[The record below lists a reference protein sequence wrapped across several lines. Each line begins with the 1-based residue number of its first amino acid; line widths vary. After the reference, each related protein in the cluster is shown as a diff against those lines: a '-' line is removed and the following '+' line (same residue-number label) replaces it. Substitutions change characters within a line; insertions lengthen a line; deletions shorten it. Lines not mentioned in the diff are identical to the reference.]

1 VKKRTNMEK
10 QNITLSLPKDLLQK
24 AKILAVKRNTSL
36 SGLLSD
42 FLARMTNEE
51 EAYKIAQARHR
62 RLLKKGFD
70 FGLKGEISWKR
81 EDLYER

>member
-1 VKKRTNMEK
+1 MEK

-24 AKILAVKRNTSL
+24 VKIIAVRNNTSL

-42 FLARMTNEE
+42 YLARITNEE
-51 EAYKIAQARHR
+51 EAYQIAQTRHR

-70 FGLKGEISWKR
+70 LGLEGEIPWKR
-81 EDLYER
+81 EDLHER

>member
-1 VKKRTNMEK
+1 MER

-24 AKILAVKRNTSL
+24 VKIIAVKNNTSL

-42 FLARMTNEE
+42 YLAKITNEE
-51 EAYKIAQARHR
+51 EAYQIAQTRHR

-70 FGLKGEISWKR
+70 FGLEGDIPWKR
-81 EDLYER
+81 EELHER

>member
-1 VKKRTNMEK
+1 MEK

-24 AKILAVKRNTSL
+24 VKIIAVKNNTSL

-42 FLARMTNEE
+42 YLAKITNEE
-51 EAYKIAQARHR
+51 EAYQIAQTRHC

-81 EDLYER
+81 EDLHER

>member
-1 VKKRTNMEK
+1 MER

-24 AKILAVKRNTSL
+24 AKIIAVKNNTSL

-42 FLARMTNEE
+42 YLARIANEE
-51 EAYKIAQARHR
+51 EAYQIAQTRHR

-70 FGLKGEISWKR
+70 FGLEGEIPWKR
-81 EDLYER
+81 EELHER

>member
-1 VKKRTNMEK
+1 MEK

-24 AKILAVKRNTSL
+24 AKILAIKNNTSL

-42 FLARMTNEE
+42 YIAQMTNDA
-51 EAYKIAQARHR
+51 EAYQIAQARHR

-70 FGLKGEISWKR
+70 FGLEGEIPWKR
-81 EDLYER
+81 EDLHER

>member
-1 VKKRTNMEK
+1 MDK

-24 AKILAVKRNTSL
+24 AKIVAVKNNMSL
-36 SGLLSD
+36 SGLLSAY
-42 FLARMTNEE
+42 LAKITNDE
-51 EAYKIAQARHR
+51 EAYRIAQERHY

-81 EDLYER
+81 EELHER

>member
-1 VKKRTNMEK
+1 MER

-24 AKILAVKRNTSL
+24 AKILAVKKNTSL

-42 FLARMTNEE
+42 FIARMTNEE
-51 EAYKIAQARHR
+51 EAYQMAQTRHR

-70 FGLKGEISWKR
+70 FGLKGKIPWKR
-81 EDLYER
+81 EDLHER

>member
-1 VKKRTNMEK
+1 MER

-36 SGLLSD
+36 SGLLSEYI
-42 FLARMTNEE
+42 ARMTDEE
-51 EAYKIAQARHR
+51 EAYQIARGRHR

-70 FGLKGEISWKR
+70 FGLKGKIPWRR
-81 EDLYER
+81 EDLHER

>member
-1 VKKRTNMEK
+1 MER

-24 AKILAVKRNTSL
+24 AKIIAVKRKTSL

-42 FLARMTNEE
+42 FIAQITNEE
-51 EAYKIAQARHR
+51 EAYQVAKSRHL

-70 FGLKGEISWKR
+70 FGLEGRIPWKR
-81 EDLYER
+81 EDFHEK